1 MKIKI
6 LSMLAVFGI
15 LLAASPLSA
24 ETIGSVIT
32 QKNFVGANAT
42 IQVEAFDDPQ
52 IKNVVCYLSYPQ
64 TGGLAASVG
73 LAENKS
79 NGSIA
84 CRSTGPI
91 DLAQV
96 QQVATH
102 PVEVFRHSS
111 NIFFKAMRVMRF
123 WDTKRNVLVYL
134 TYSKKLFD
142 GSPKNSVSV
151 VVIPRQ

>member
-1 MKIKI
+1 MKAK
-6 LSMLAVFGI
+6 LLA
-15 LLAASPLSA
+15 LLAASWVLMAISPVSA
-24 ETIGSVIT
+24 ENIGSVVT
-32 QKNFVGANAT
+32 QRNLVGANAT

-52 IKNVVCYLSYPQ
+52 IKNVVCYLSYPT
-64 TGGLAASVG
+64 TGGIAASVG

-96 QQVATH
+96 QRVATQ
-102 PVEVFRHSS
+102 PTEVFRQSS
-111 NIFFKAMRVMRF
+111 NIFFKAMRVVRF
-123 WDTKRNVLVYL
+123 LDTKRNVLVYL
-134 TYSKKLFD
+134 TYSRKLFD